1 MDLPDEVGGDEATDR
16 DVSSAPIDF
25 GHSDDENDYGTEGLG
40 SSAPGRRRSS
50 LSDRLKD
57 WDEDEDEVGSQAV
70 KGNRSEALT
79 SSKRFQSSITLDS
92 SKKRKDIS
100 EDDESSLR
108 GEGRIM
114 GRVEDTDTQATQPQ
128 SQTRT
133 PIEKVRKL
141 QKKVRK
147 ERGSE
152 SDSDDEMFSDRAES
166 SFRVSSADTIAQDA
180 PSLPIAGPPSSA
192 VGESMLHS
200 AGIAAAKNSLRSRTM
215 IVDSDED

>member
-1 MDLPDEVGGDEATDR
+1 MDLPDEIGEEEATDR
-16 DVSSAPIDF
+16 DVSTAPIDF

-40 SSAPGRRRSS
+40 SSAPGRRKSS

-57 WDEDEDEVGSQAV
+57 WDDDEDEVGSQAV
-70 KGNRSEALT
+70 KGNRNEATT
-79 SSKRFQSSITLDS
+79 SSKRIQSSITLDS

-108 GEGRIM
+108 GGRIM
-114 GRVEDTDTQATQPQ
+114 GHEDTQATQPQ
-128 SQTRT
+128 SQTRA
-133 PIEKVRKL
+133 PFEKIKKL

-147 ERGSE
+147 EIGSE

-166 SFRVSSADTIAQDA
+166 SFRVNSADTVAQDA
-180 PSLPIAGPPSSA
+180 PSSPLGA
-192 VGESMLHS
+192 VGESMLYS
-200 AGIAAAKNSLRSRTM
+200 AAAKNSLRSRTT